1 MSKTDNSFQLA
12 QRARSEAD
20 AMQEDNER
28 AVRAYELRASGT
40 SWWDIAE
47 ELGISEGQAAN
58 LVAHKIAAAAR
69 LVDEGY
75 KRTLLAME
83 IERLDRLQ
91 QTLWDRAL
99 GGELRAVDQ
108 ILRIIT
114 TRAKIL
120 GLENAVTN
128 NVTNNT
134 VVVAGNSE
142 EYIAALQRA
151 TKKEITNGD

>member
-1 MSKTDNSFQLA
+1 MSKAENSFQLA
-12 QRARSEAD
+12 QRARSEAE
-20 AMQEDNER
+20 AMEMDNER
-28 AVRAYELRASGT
+28 AVRAYEMRAAGA

-47 ELGISEGQAAN
+47 DLGVSENQAAN

-120 GLENAVTN
+120 GLEHATTN

-151 TKKEITNGD
+151 TKKEITRGD

>member
-1 MSKTDNSFQLA
+1 MSKAENSFQLA
-12 QRARSEAD
+12 QRARSEAE
-20 AMQEDNER
+20 AMELDNER
-28 AVRAYELRASGT
+28 AVRAYEMRASGA

-47 ELGISEGQAAN
+47 DLGVSENQAAN

-120 GLENAVTN
+120 GLEHATTN

-151 TKKEITNGD
+151 TKKEITRGD